1 VAFLR
6 VGGLTLTNQNHMKK
20 ELRADLSERLP
31 SALFSFL
38 LSKTV
43 DIQICGTVKFSS
55 LCGRETSYLCA
66 SH

>member
-1 VAFLR
+1 
-6 VGGLTLTNQNHMKK
+6 MKE

-38 LSKTV
+38 LSKTM
-43 DIQICGTVKFSS
+43 DIQIFGTVKFSS
-55 LCGRETSYLCA
+55 LCGCETLYLCT